1 MIGQTLTRSNLQSIL
16 DAMLKIKEIDRS
28 EYFNNYL
35 QEVQERLK
43 TTIDESENTL
53 ETGIND

>member
-35 QEVQERLK
+35 QEVIERLK
-43 TTIDESENTL
+43 TTVDESENTL

>member
-1 MIGQTLTRSNLQSIL
+1 MIGQTLTKSNLQSIL

-43 TTIDESENTL
+43 TTVDESENIL

>member
-1 MIGQTLTRSNLQSIL
+1 MIGQTLTKSNLQSIL

-35 QEVQERLK
+35 QEVRERLK
-43 TTIDESENTL
+43 TIDESENTL

>member
-1 MIGQTLTRSNLQSIL
+1 MIGDTLTQENLQRIL
-16 DAMLKIKEIDRS
+16 DAMLQIKEIDRS